1 MKGGI
6 SVKLLP
12 ITPRSE
18 RNPRQS
24 VYYSSGGKSNEWSPQ
39 KCLVANSKT
48 NTTSFQNLCLFEK
61 IEPNLERIRNKQ
73 KRHGATTAYLL
84 IVCLSSNLGGSR
96 SRATNACRSSATALA
111 SSSSA
116 PPPSIP
122 ARPPL
127 SNSFSCAQ
135 ICQQIRK

>member
-1 MKGGI
+1 MLSCYPSHLDQRETQDNQCI
-6 SVKLLP
+6 ILLEGKAMNGRHKNAWWL
-12 ITPRSE
+12 TPKQTQH
-18 RNPRQS
+18 PF
-24 VYYSSGGKSNEWSPQ
+24 KICAFL
-39 KCLVANSKT
+39 K
-48 NTTSFQNLCLFEK
+48 K

-96 SRATNACRSSATALA
+96 SRATNACRSSSTALA